1 MLSSTVMRQPLPPVS
16 HCQHTCPL
24 GQHAGGSKGR
34 VGMMQG
40 SHSDLA
46 TSGRMTLRR
55 TTAAA
60 GSTVQH
66 SSAGAPQTA
75 PVQPTQVPPH
85 SPHAVLLGF
94 DVDSCGQGL
103 QKAMPTWPPLL
114 YHPTGHREH
123 VLMSAL
129 LP

>member
-1 MLSSTVMRQPLPPVS
+1 MLQSSPQQRGSKPVVALLMQRFVVQQPNSP
-16 HCQHTCPL
+16 QHTWPL
-24 GQHAGGSKGR
+24 GQHAGGSNGR

-40 SHSDLA
+40 SHRDLA
-46 TSGRMTLRR
+46 TSGRITLRR
-55 TTAAA
+55 TT
-60 GSTVQH
+60 
-66 SSAGAPQTA
+66 
-75 PVQPTQVPPH
+75 
-85 SPHAVLLGF
+85 HAVLLGF